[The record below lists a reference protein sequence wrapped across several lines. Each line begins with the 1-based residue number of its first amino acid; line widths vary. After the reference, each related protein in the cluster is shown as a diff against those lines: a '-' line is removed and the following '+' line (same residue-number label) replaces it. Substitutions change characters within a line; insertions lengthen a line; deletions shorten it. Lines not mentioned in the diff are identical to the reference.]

1 MALIK
6 ICGIRRMEDV
16 EYLNML
22 KPDYAGFVFADS
34 KRKVDIKTA
43 HDLIENLDRD
53 IKKVGVFVNEKI
65 SEVRYIANFL
75 KLDVLQFHGD
85 ETQEYIDNFKEY
97 LVWKAIRISEKKD
110 ISKIESYHV
119 DGILLDSKIEGFYGG
134 SGKSFDWNLIKDANM
149 NCTFILAGGIDTN
162 NVLMA
167 INMLKPDIVDVSSG
181 VEIDGFKNYDLMKE
195 IIYKVRSVI

>member
-6 ICGIRRMEDV
+6 ICGIRRTEDV
-16 EYLNML
+16 EYLNIL

-34 KRKVDIKTA
+34 KRKVDINTA

-53 IKKVGVFVNEKI
+53 IKKVGVFVNEEI

-85 ETQEYIDNFKEY
+85 ETQEYIDNFKDY

-110 ISKIESYHV
+110 ISKVKNYQV

-195 IIYKVRSVI
+195 IIYKVRSVL

>member
-6 ICGIRRMEDV
+6 ICGIRRTEDV
-16 EYLNML
+16 EYLNIL

-34 KRKVDIKTA
+34 KRKVDINTA

-53 IKKVGVFVNEKI
+53 IKKVGVFVNEEI
-65 SEVRYIANFL
+65 SEVRYIADFL

-85 ETQEYIDNFKEY
+85 ETQEYIDNFKDY
-97 LVWKAIRISEKKD
+97 FVWKAIRISEKKD

>member
-6 ICGIRRMEDV
+6 ICGIRRTEDV
-16 EYLNML
+16 EYLNIL

-34 KRKVDIKTA
+34 KRKVDINTA

-53 IKKVGVFVNEKI
+53 IKKVGVFVNEEI
-65 SEVRYIANFL
+65 SEVRYIADFL

-85 ETQEYIDNFKEY
+85 ETQEYIDNFKDY
-97 LVWKAIRISEKKD
+97 FVWKAIRISEKKD

-181 VEIDGFKNYDLMKE
+181 VEIDGFKNYDLIKE